1 MYIWCVCIWIDSRYH
16 SEVYVSICTHGD
28 RYTSTMCIIY
38 SSIHLHV
45 YIYIYVISCVC
56 ITDIY
61 PLYEVCIYLYI
72 DINHMYN
79 RMYIK
84 SYVCV
89 YVYIYYFIYVCLYIK
104 YPYDWDSNLG
114 KPAWRPHFS
123 IWHLLYLLTF
133 LVPGT

>member
-1 MYIWCVCIWIDSRYH
+1 M
-16 SEVYVSICTHGD
+16 
-28 RYTSTMCIIY
+28 YTSTYMLYHVCII
-38 SSIHLHV
+38 
-45 YIYIYVISCVC
+45 
-56 ITDIY
+56 DIY

-79 RMYIK
+79 RIYIK

-104 YPYDWDSNLG
+104 YPSDWDSNLG

-123 IWHLLYLLTF
+123 I
-133 LVPGT
+133 